1 MGEHSKITLKSIADR
16 LGTSVTTVSRVLS
29 GKASQFRISE
39 KTEEAVWD
47 VAKSLQFSPNQIARG
62 LRLQRSFTLGLI
74 IPDISNHFFATIAR
88 NIEIEARKFGFSIII
103 CDSQESTEIENESL
117 KLLQSRKVDGL
128 IISSVGQNGENL
140 EKIYKKGMPLIIVD
154 RYFPNLDIPYVA
166 SDNFKGALE
175 GVSYLIENGHRVIA
189 CLQGLLNSAPNE
201 DRVRGYKEAHYKNN
215 IQLDESLIVGDSFS
229 EKNAYIETKLLL
241 KRESP
246 PTAIFA
252 VSNSVAF
259 GAIRAISEEDLKL
272 PDDISI
278 VSFDEEPYSEYLFT
292 PMTTISQQK
301 DEMGA
306 IAVRLLINQI
316 QSKNRLQTD
325 KIKLPT
331 ELIKRKSVKNI
342 NQNV

>member
-1 MGEHSKITLKSIADR
+1 MHEHSKITLKSIADR
-16 LGTSVTTVSRVLS
+16 LGISVTTVSRVLS

-39 KTEEAVWD
+39 KTEKAVCG

-117 KLLQSRKVDGL
+117 KLLHSRKVDGL

-154 RYFPNLDIPYVA
+154 RYFPNLDISYVT
-166 SDNFKGALE
+166 SNNFQGSLE
-175 GVSYLIENGHRVIA
+175 GVSYLIENGHRIIA
-189 CLQGLLNSAPNE
+189 CLQGLLNSATNE
-201 DRVRGYKEAHYKNN
+201 DRVRGYREAHYKNN
-215 IQLDESLIVGDSFS
+215 IQLDESLIVGDSFK

-241 KRESP
+241 KRELP

-278 VSFDEEPYSEYLFT
+278 VSFDEEPYSAYLST
-292 PMTTISQQK
+292 PMTTIAQQK
-301 DEMGA
+301 NEMGT

-316 QSKNRLQTD
+316 ESKNRLHTD
-325 KIKLPT
+325 KIILPT
-331 ELIKRKSVKNI
+331 KLIKRKSVKNI
-342 NQNV
+342 NQNA